1 THIARSGK
9 TYHLHVSKTPTGKEK
24 FFLSTKTD
32 GVLAK
37 KLPHGFEIYETVN
50 SMVFLRRKTASI
62 IQEEEFAMIQSGLNQ
77 IGGNVGF
84 KAEIKKNMIVIHQ
97 ADKSFGLA
105 QPLGPWI
112 DSAKARELKENFASY
127 QAVMR
132 FVLVQKEPRLFRPE
146 RFCFRGSVD
155 DWIMLGLPAPLKSL
169 CAKFLKHLGKDSFYD
184 LM

>member
-1 THIARSGK
+1 
-9 TYHLHVSKTPTGKEK
+9 
-24 FFLSTKTD
+24 
-32 GVLAK
+32 
-37 KLPHGFEIYETVN
+37 
-50 SMVFLRRKTASI
+50 
-62 IQEEEFAMIQSGLNQ
+62 MIQSGLNQ